1 MKTRPFFAPENVSFL
16 ALGETF
22 LVHVISPRG
31 GDGMGC
37 FEAHHSD
44 ILNLKIGLG
53 LQGQQQASIAGRS
66 GLPCGF
72 CYPSAMGPWA
82 SVSCPFPISGAV
94 VDDSLLCVWG
104 QHLWTLHTGC

>member
-1 MKTRPFFAPENVSFL
+1 
-16 ALGETF
+16 
-22 LVHVISPRG
+22 
-31 GDGMGC
+31 MGC

-66 GLPCGF
+66 GLPRGF
-72 CYPSAMGPWA
+72 CYPSATGPWA

-104 QHLWTLHTGC
+104 QHLWTLHTGCWQQPPVVTVKNVCRSHQMSLEGEGRIAPG